1 MPLYIDHFSDLHKI
15 FQVAPP
21 HNTNLKYKIWSF
33 CCYLFFQIILM
44 TDLHTR
50 INQPSKT
57 LFSDSG
63 ELKRYKLIK
72 IIVMKIL
79 PQDITLSTVHEKE
92 KII

>member
-1 MPLYIDHFSDLHKI
+1 
-15 FQVAPP
+15 
-21 HNTNLKYKIWSF
+21 
-33 CCYLFFQIILM
+33 M

-79 PQDITLSTVHEKE
+79 PQDNTLSIVHEKE
-92 KII
+92 KIISARLISTLCNKTEMMEE